1 MIKSLQ
7 NSELLLKSVTF
18 KTIKNEIKEQRGIFL
33 SMLLGILSPS
43 LIINLL
49 SVKGVIRPG
58 EGVIRAGDGMKKKDF

>member
-33 SMLLGILSPS
+33 SMLLGILGPS

-58 EGVIRAGDGMKKKDF
+58 DGVIRAGDGMKKKDF